1 MTSAPP
7 PKQRPSRPE
16 VDTLMPLAERVEALA
31 RSSGRAFLERDSK
44 LASSLLADDGEHARL
59 ESALERA
66 WMALLDG
73 DPASGD
79 MAKSAGLV
87 AALET
92 ISDLSATICGHV
104 VGLSGSPNVDE
115 KSAIRKLA
123 EMVPD
128 MLTQALGALRA
139 NDESSARSVIHQAPA
154 ADACFAQSHLDL
166 FENVQKAGR
175 FESTQRLQA
184 VTSALERIGDGATD
198 IARFVCD
205 NAALEAAAV

>member
-1 MTSAPP
+1 MPSAPP
-7 PKQRPSRPE
+7 PKQRPSQPAL
-16 VDTLMPLAERVEALA
+16 DTLMPLADRVGALA
-31 RSSGRAFLERDSK
+31 QSSGRAFIERDST
-44 LASSLLADDGEHARL
+44 LARSLLADDGEHALL

-73 DPASGD
+73 DPARGEV
-79 MAKSAGLV
+79 ARSAGLV

-104 VGLSGSPNVDE
+104 VGLTGSPGVDE

-123 EMVPD
+123 QMVPD
-128 MLTQALGALRA
+128 MLAEALGALRA
-139 NDESSARSVIHQAPA
+139 NDESSARRVIHRAPA

-166 FENVQKAGR
+166 FENVQKAGE

-205 NAALEAAAV
+205 QAAVEAAV

>member
-1 MTSAPP
+1 MQSAPP
-7 PKQRPSRPE
+7 SKQRPRPAL
-16 VDTLMPLAERVEALA
+16 DTLMPLAERVEALA
-31 RSSGRAFLERDSK
+31 RSSGRAFIERDSK

-59 ESALERA
+59 ETALERA

-73 DPASGD
+73 DSAGGD
-79 MAKSAGLV
+79 VARSAGLV

-104 VGLSGSPNVDE
+104 VGLNGSPNVDE

-128 MLTQALGALRA
+128 MLAEALDALRA
-139 NDESSARSVIHQAPA
+139 NDERSARSVLHRAPA

-166 FENVQKAGR
+166 FENVQKGGR

-184 VTSALERIGDGATD
+184 VTSAFERIGDGATD

-205 NAALEAAAV
+205 NAALEAAV

>member
-1 MTSAPP
+1 
-7 PKQRPSRPE
+7 
-16 VDTLMPLAERVEALA
+16 
-31 RSSGRAFLERDSK
+31 
-44 LASSLLADDGEHARL
+44 LLADDGEHARL

-73 DPASGD
+73 DATGGD
-79 MAKSAGLV
+79 MAKNAGLV

-104 VGLSGSPNVDE
+104 VELNGSPGVDE

-123 EMVPD
+123 QMVPD
-128 MLTQALGALRA
+128 MLAEALGALRL
-139 NDESSARSVIHQAPA
+139 NDETCARSVLHRGPA

-175 FESTQRLQA
+175 FEFTQHLQG
-184 VTSALERIGDGATD
+184 VTSALERIGDGAAD
-198 IARFVCD
+198 IARYVCD
-205 NAALEAAAV
+205 KAALEAAV